1 MKYLV
6 ANRIGS
12 EVLYTVY
19 NSRGH
24 AMLITRS
31 FKWAEIIARSFERN
45 PATLQ
50 IVVEESR
57 VKKPKRV

>member
-12 EVLYTVY
+12 EVLYSVY

-24 AMLITRS
+24 AMLITQS
-31 FKWAEIIARSFERN
+31 FKLAEIIARSFEQN
-45 PATLQ
+45 PKTLQ
-50 IVVEESR
+50 IVVQETR
-57 VKKPKRV
+57 AKKPKRV